1 MLRWLSDVKI
11 EMNFADFKWGKV
23 LGIVYLCKTM
33 FALSEF
39 EKIVKLEEGFM
50 DVHSF
55 NVTSYVAIVICS
67 V

>member
-1 MLRWLSDVKI
+1 
-11 EMNFADFKWGKV
+11 
-23 LGIVYLCKTM
+23 M